1 MQTKKKE
8 ASRANKEYKYM
19 YINDRNIRA
28 IYIRKLNLLIINT
41 FEESKDGLI
50 YLR

>member
-1 MQTKKKE
+1 MQAKKKE
-8 ASRANKEYKYM
+8 ASREKREYKYM

-28 IYIRKLNLLIINT
+28 IYIRKLNILVINT
-41 FEESKDGLI
+41 FKESRNGLI